1 MNLRRV
7 LHVIGMLVVTI
18 SLTMLAPLAVAV
30 GYWEVDAIQAF
41 VVAIVVGLVVGGI
54 PAFVWRQ
61 APDSFY
67 RREGLTVVG
76 LAWLVCA
83 LIGCLPYVLT
93 SVIPDFVGAYFET
106 MSGFTTTG
114 ASVMP
119 SMETYGAG
127 LTMPRSILFWRCM
140 TNWLGGVGIVV
151 LLVALLPA
159 LGVGSRIMFHFEV
172 PGVGEKGFK
181 PQIRQTAKTLWTIYA
196 AFTLVESL
204 LLMLAGMDWFSALCH
219 SFATMATGGFSVHTA
234 SIGFYNSTWI
244 HIIITV
250 FMFFAGINFT
260 LYHRLAGGQWRNFFR
275 DTEFRVYSGVMAAVI
290 ALISLNLY
298 LTGTETSFGTAVRDS
313 AFQVVSIGT
322 TTGFATTDYDLWP
335 SFSKVLLCICMFIG
349 GSAGSTAGGLKMIRV
364 ILILKF
370 MASQLRRHVRPRSV
384 TPVRLGGNPILEEL
398 LQPILGVGLL
408 FIFTFVLGGICL
420 SALGVEM
427 DTAFAASIATLGNIG
442 PGFAGVGPTC
452 NYAEIPDAGKFV
464 CSLLMLI
471 GRLEI
476 MTALSL
482 LTTVLWRD

>member
-7 LHVIGMLVVTI
+7 LHVIGMLIVII
-18 SLTMLAPLAVAV
+18 SLTMLAPLAVAL
-30 GYWEVDAIQAF
+30 GYWEPIAIRAF
-41 VVAIVVGLVVGGI
+41 GIAIVTGLILGGI
-54 PAFVWRQ
+54 PAYVWRA

-76 LAWLVCA
+76 FAWLACA
-83 LIGCLPYVLT
+83 LVGCLPYVI
-93 SVIPDFVGAYFET
+93 SGVIPDFIGAYFET

-119 SMETYGAG
+119 SMEFYGDGQVVPQA
-127 LTMPRSILFWRCM
+127 ILFWRCM

-181 PQIRQTAKTLWTIYA
+181 PQIRQTAKTLWVIYTTL
-196 AFTLVESL
+196 TLVESVF
-204 LLMLAGMDWFSALCH
+204 LMFAGMDWFAALCH

-244 HIIITV
+244 HIIVTI
-250 FMFFAGINFT
+250 FMFLAGVNFT
-260 LYHRLAGGQWRNFFR
+260 LYHRVAGGHWAALYK
-275 DTEFRVYSGVMAAVI
+275 DPEFRIYTGLILLAIV
-290 ALISLNLY
+290 LISADLLV
-298 LTGTETSFGTAVRDS
+298 TGLETEVGIAVRDA

-322 TTGFATTDYDLWP
+322 TTGFATVDFDAWP
-335 SFSKVLLCICMFIG
+335 ALSKALLVISMFVG
-349 GSAGSTAGGLKMIRV
+349 GSAGSTAGGIKVIRFV
-364 ILILKF
+364 LIMKF
-370 MASQLRRHVRPRSV
+370 VGRQLRTHVRPRSV
-384 TPVRLGGNPILEEL
+384 APVRFGGEPVADEVV
-398 LQPILGVGLL
+398 QPILGMVLL
-408 FIFTFVLGGICL
+408 FICTFALGGIIL
-420 SALGVEM
+420 TALGVDM

-442 PGFAGVGPTC
+442 PGFRGVGPAC
-452 NYAEIPDAGKFV
+452 NYADIPSAGKAL

-482 LTTVLWRD
+482 MTRVLWRD